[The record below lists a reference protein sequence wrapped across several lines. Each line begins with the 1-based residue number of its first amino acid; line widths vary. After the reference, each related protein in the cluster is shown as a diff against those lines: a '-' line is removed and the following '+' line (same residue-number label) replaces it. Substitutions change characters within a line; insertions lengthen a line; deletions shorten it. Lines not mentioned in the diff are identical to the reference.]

1 MWKAATG
8 DSPDRPVRV
17 LYADPDL
24 GLDLDPGEL
33 AAATA
38 DLARRRATTT

>member
-8 DSPDRPVRV
+8 DSRDRPVRV
-17 LYADPDL
+17 LDADPDL
-24 GLDLDPGEL
+24 GIDLDPGEL

-38 DLARRRATTT
+38 ELLAPLV